1 MTNITRVKSING
13 SSIDVFLTNK
23 ITSFHHTVPF
33 ESGLSDSHKIILTF
47 FRAHIKKLPHKNI
60 EYQSFKKFY
69 RDHFLHGLDFEFSKG
84 TTYKVKDN
92 QYDILTNIFR
102 ILLDKYAPIKSKKIE
117 EITCL
122 LCQRNWVKKLKRNC
136 FIEITSKGV
145 TGNKDFW
152 NVVKLFL
159 TYKGFLNNEDI
170 AITFDNRT
178 ITDDKELSKIFNEYY
193 INIAQNT
200 TGTSLVKISWKYELN
215 NNNLVV
221 EKIIKNYENYPKI
234 QLIKDKVFSE
244 NKGSAIES
252 ATVEEINEKSK
263 HLNLKKTTGHDKIL
277 VKTGKLAAD
286 ITDSHLTNIVNN

>member
-1 MTNITRVKSING
+1 MFFCPIKLQAFTTLSLLSLVSVIVTKLCSHSSHLKNLVTNITRVKSING

-23 ITSFHHTVPF
+23 ITSFHHTVAF

-122 LCQRNWVKKLKRNC
+122 LCQRN
-136 FIEITSKGV
+136 
-145 TGNKDFW
+145 
-152 NVVKLFL
+152 
-159 TYKGFLNNEDI
+159 
-170 AITFDNRT
+170 
-178 ITDDKELSKIFNEYY
+178 
-193 INIAQNT
+193 
-200 TGTSLVKISWKYELN
+200 
-215 NNNLVV
+215 
-221 EKIIKNYENYPKI
+221 
-234 QLIKDKVFSE
+234 
-244 NKGSAIES
+244 
-252 ATVEEINEKSK
+252 
-263 HLNLKKTTGHDKIL
+263 
-277 VKTGKLAAD
+277 
-286 ITDSHLTNIVNN
+286 

>member
-1 MTNITRVKSING
+1 MFFCPIKLQAFTTLSLLSLVSVIVTKLCSHSSHLKNLVTNITRVKSING

-23 ITSFHHTVPF
+23 ITNFHHTVAF

-47 FRAHIKKLPHKNI
+47 FRVHINRFPHKNI

-69 RDHFLHGLDFEFSKG
+69 KDHFLHELDFEFSKG

-152 NVVKLFL
+152 NVVKTLSN
-159 TYKGFLNNEDI
+159 TQ
-170 AITFDNRT
+170 R
-178 ITDDKELSKIFNEYY
+178 LSK
-193 INIAQNT
+193 
-200 TGTSLVKISWKYELN
+200 
-215 NNNLVV
+215 
-221 EKIIKNYENYPKI
+221 
-234 QLIKDKVFSE
+234 
-244 NKGSAIES
+244 
-252 ATVEEINEKSK
+252 
-263 HLNLKKTTGHDKIL
+263 
-277 VKTGKLAAD
+277 
-286 ITDSHLTNIVNN
+286 

>member
-1 MTNITRVKSING
+1 M
-13 SSIDVFLTNK
+13 
-23 ITSFHHTVPF
+23 
-33 ESGLSDSHKIILTF
+33 
-47 FRAHIKKLPHKNI
+47 
-60 EYQSFKKFY
+60 
-69 RDHFLHGLDFEFSKG
+69 
-84 TTYKVKDN
+84 
-92 QYDILTNIFR
+92 
-102 ILLDKYAPIKSKKIE
+102 
-117 EITCL
+117 
-122 LCQRNWVKKLKRNC
+122 KKLKRNC

-200 TGTSLVKISWKYELN
+200 TGTSLVKISSKYELN